1 MNVQTSGLADRVRH
15 FYPAVERFPL
25 AGPDGLTTPWYGLF
39 RMDTNQ
45 PVGPGS
51 VTGRYVPHTSEDVVA
66 LVEAA
71 EAALGEASNLRMGWK
86 DGHYLT
92 VQPALTHEKRL
103 ELYENDIAFPQLFIR
118 APYGGAGSF
127 VGQIGLNRI
136 VCANLITMKEV
147 AGISV
152 KIRHTHGLR
161 EKMDDLIADFS
172 TLSDGWNAL
181 VERVQ
186 QMAAVKV
193 KVADFLNEVYGQPD
207 EGSERSIKLHRN
219 RTESIIRRLA
229 RERVKIHNDAGD
241 LHTATAWEAF
251 NMVQGY
257 IQHDKSRKGRNVTE
271 FDRVILANEDATV
284 ARAER
289 LALELAV

>member
-15 FYPAVERFPL
+15 FYPTVSRFPL
-25 AGPDGLTTPWYGLF
+25 AGPDGLRTPWYGLF

-45 PVGPGS
+45 PVGGGS
-51 VTGRYVPHTSEDVVA
+51 VSGRYVPHTTDDVVA

-71 EAALGEASNLRMGWK
+71 ESVMGEVDNVQMGWR
-86 DGHYLT
+86 DGHFLSIEP
-92 VQPALTHEKRL
+92 QLTHERRL
-103 ELYENDIAFPQLFIR
+103 EMYENDIVFPRLFIH
-118 APYGGAGSF
+118 APYGGAGCF
-127 VGQIGLNRI
+127 VGSVALSRI
-136 VCANLITMKEV
+136 VCSNLYTMKTV
-147 AGISV
+147 AGV
-152 KIRHTHGLR
+152 NVRIRHTSGLR

-172 TLSDGWNAL
+172 SLSGGWEAL
-181 VERVQ
+181 AARVK
-186 QMAAVKV
+186 QMNEVKV

-229 RERVKIHNDAGD
+229 RERMKIHGDAGD

-251 NMVQGY
+251 NAVQGFV
-257 IQHDKSRKGRNVTE
+257 QHDKSRKGLYVNE

-289 LALELAV
+289 LSLEMAV